1 MKRFLGLSE
10 EEIKE
15 NEQMWREENGTVLKP
30 DPDAQ
35 SQLRS
40 VGVSAGGMAA
50 DTAAQTAEAP
60 ADMAAAAEAGAE
72 GAEAEVPEAPVQ

>member
-1 MKRFLGLSE
+1 M
-10 EEIKE
+10 
-15 NEQMWREENGTVLKP
+15 LKS

-50 DTAAQTAEAP
+50 DAAAQTAEAP
-60 ADMAAAAEAGAE
+60 PDMAAAAEAGAE
-72 GAEAEVPEAPVQ
+72 GAEAVPTEVPVQ